1 MKFLKTFLMV
11 SLILNNFSL
20 LKAET
25 LKTSFYKRGK
35 ITASGEKFN
44 PSKNT
49 AASNR
54 YKFGTILQLSYNGKT
69 TNVCINDTGWFG
81 KYNRDLDV
89 SQGVAKKLNFTKSGV
104 VKVRSK
110 VIYTPKKRTSCQKAW
125 SMYASL

>member
-1 MKFLKTFLMV
+1 MKLLKTFLVV
-11 SLILNNFSL
+11 SLLLGNISL

-25 LKTSFYKRGK
+25 LKTSFYNRGK

-44 PSKNT
+44 LNKNT

-54 YKFGTILQLSYNGKT
+54 YQFGTILQLSYNGKT
-69 TNVCINDTGWFG
+69 EKVCINDTGGFG

-89 SQGVAKKLNFTKSGV
+89 SQGVAKKLNFTKNGV

-110 VIYTPKKRTSCQKAW
+110 VIYKPKKKVSCQKAW
-125 SMYASL
+125 GMYASL

>member
-1 MKFLKTFLMV
+1 MKLLKIFFVV
-11 SLILNNFSL
+11 SLLLGHFSP

-49 AASNR
+49 AASNH

-69 TNVCINDTGWFG
+69 EKVCVNDTGGFG

-104 VKVRSK
+104 VKVKSK
-110 VIYTPKKRTSCQKAW
+110 VIYKPKKRTSCQKAW
-125 SMYASL
+125 GMYASL